1 MGKCISTLR
10 EQNIITLLKE
20 ISERERNQD
29 LMLTR
34 SLELYVPIIA
44 SNGIEAN
51 SINVT
56 ESYTLLNNIAE
67 EFLKSP
73 NKLIWLVQ
81 GSASAGKSLFGR
93 YLEKKLWDSYT
104 KYDLLPLFIS
114 LYTINDFQKDL
125 IKQVLKTKG
134 ISKKHIKQLK
144 KNNNFLF
151 ILDGYDDI
159 DSDQKIKLTE
169 SFNFNRIA
177 GGWKGKVII
186 SCRVEYLEI
195 YQAILSYLKYHNKD
209 LNMIEEFY
217 IKSYIMPFQEHQITH
232 YIEQFCGSRF
242 NIAKWSVTQHK
253 DNFKNYPAIN
263 TFLKEPLLLF
273 LTLTMLPQVYKT
285 LKLKQTN
292 LKKIDIYDMF
302 ISAQFDI
309 QYQKILEYTT
319 STVGIYNKEQLL
331 ESFNSFLKDLSYK
344 LFIQKTLTIK
354 KTKRHRQRLDS
365 FFAAEEAKP
374 FFEGI
379 ILKQP
384 DGNYCFIH
392 KSIQNY
398 FIATKILEEIA
409 NSENIMPILEG
420 VNINSDIIELLL
432 DRLDVII
439 SAPAI
444 EKLFK
449 TIERTKNLD
458 KVHNFANSKKIQ
470 ASSNA
475 ATILS
480 AAKVSFSGRDLKQVN
495 ISGANLSGAIMD
507 DVNLEGANLRDVKLN
522 GVWMPKANLKYANMV
537 GISMDIL
544 VYKQFKN
551 VVCSCAYST
560 TQPYFA
566 AAIGN
571 DIIVYHLEK
580 LGNFSKC
587 TILTGHTSSVHSIAF
602 SPNNKLLVSGSL
614 DNTLRIW
621 DLANSSNNQTISY
634 HNSYVYS
641 VAFSADNRWIAS
653 GGGDNIIHLRLENNY
668 RKTLYGHKRSILALA
683 FSFNNLWLASGS
695 EDKTVRIWSLADFND
710 KSNNKTLS
718 GHTKSVCS
726 VSFSNDNK
734 WLASGSCDNTILI
747 WNVQDFTKHRTI
759 VGHLRF
765 VNTVAFSPD
774 SKWLASGSS
783 DNTICIWSLS
793 NINYSKTLTGH
804 NSGVNCVVFS
814 PNNKWLASSSS
825 DCTLRIWALD
835 EIINSKPTSH
845 INVVNSV
852 AFSSNH
858 KWLASGGKDNSVI
871 LWSLLNFSEKQIL
884 VGHNGPVTSV
894 GFSVNNKWLVSTS
907 YDCSIRLWYLT
918 DIFNQD
924 KQKILIGHN
933 KTVNCVS
940 FSSDNDLLASGSNDK
955 TVRLWKLEDY
965 THQHTLTGH
974 TGSVTNIIF
983 NQNNEW
989 LACATINGIIYIWDL
1004 RQYII
1009 KTLIQPEQVFNII
1022 RFSLKN
1028 AFLSVM
1034 ATDNELLIFNMQ
1046 QHYKS
1051 LATNKFSLVV
1061 MSPDDSCILA
1071 VSKNNELFFWEL
1083 TEPSSSVMP
1092 DYQFKFCYQFFFKI
1106 LSISCQ
1112 QIQSS
1117 LYIAT
1122 GGADNAVC
1130 LWLVLHDGLTLIQH
1144 NNQHTLNVTQ
1154 ADITD
1159 ARIFTQDAESLKQL
1173 KAIGSPVLEDMKFEN
1188 FPDYLSN
1195 LELLASPNELD
1206 LVAKAEQSAMFL
1218 SLEQPGNLPE
1228 NSAFTLAERFKDL
1241 TILDQDGADLGSLSY
1256 RELKNRDDSWYG
1268 FTDEITKTQKVKDD
1282 YKGKKV
1288 ITKPT
1293 SISDDIAETQSSDDE
1308 SSNPSSSKITPV
1320 TSFRTKDSI
1329 RAINT
1334 QIASR
1339 TPSSPSSPMIMF
1351 SALSIREGSRLL
1363 DLREDS
1369 ASPMFK
1375 SVCPEP
1381 LQENPQEPTANRGI
1395 VTHATT
1401 ESWPLTP
1408 FLLETRED
1416 SWSSVLKDKSTESQ
1430 IFSRRKDKQ
1439 VINLGSSTED
1449 NIRMTQG
1456 LGEESSGSSS
1466 CSSPVKAKT
1475 VALHK
1480 ARKASSFREKKQPI
1494 PLLFC
1499 RFSSSVSPENLTKSL
1514 QEQESS
1520 ELDLPLPGNAP

>member
-1 MGKCISTLR
+1 
-10 EQNIITLLKE
+10 
-20 ISERERNQD
+20 
-29 LMLTR
+29 
-34 SLELYVPIIA
+34 
-44 SNGIEAN
+44 
-51 SINVT
+51 
-56 ESYTLLNNIAE
+56 
-67 EFLKSP
+67 
-73 NKLIWLVQ
+73 
-81 GSASAGKSLFGR
+81 
-93 YLEKKLWDSYT
+93 
-104 KYDLLPLFIS
+104 
-114 LYTINDFQKDL
+114 
-125 IKQVLKTKG
+125 
-134 ISKKHIKQLK
+134 
-144 KNNNFLF
+144 
-151 ILDGYDDI
+151 
-159 DSDQKIKLTE
+159 
-169 SFNFNRIA
+169 
-177 GGWKGKVII
+177 
-186 SCRVEYLEI
+186 
-195 YQAILSYLKYHNKD
+195 
-209 LNMIEEFY
+209 MIEEFY
-217 IKSYIMPFQEHQITH
+217 MKSYIMPFQEHQITH
-232 YIEQFCGSRF
+232 YIEKFCGSRF
-242 NIAKWSVTQHK
+242 NIARWSVTQYK

-319 STVGIYNKEQLL
+319 TVGIYNKEQLL
-331 ESFNSFLKDLSYK
+331 ESFNKFLKDLSYK
-344 LFIQKTLTIK
+344 LFIQKALTIK

-365 FFAAEEAKP
+365 FFADEEAKP

-379 ILKQP
+379 ILKKP

-398 FIATKILEEIA
+398 FVATKILEEIA

-420 VNINSDIIELLL
+420 GNINSDIIELLL

-439 SAPAI
+439 SVPAI

-480 AAKVSFSGRDLKQVN
+480 AAKISFSGRDLQQVN

-507 DVNLEGANLRDVKLN
+507 NVNLEGANLRDVKLN
-522 GVWMPKANLKYANMV
+522 GAWMPRAKLKYANMV
-537 GISMDIL
+537 GISTDIL
-544 VYKQFKN
+544 VYKQFKDI
-551 VVCSCAYST
+551 VYSCAYST
-560 TQPYFA
+560 NQQYFA
-566 AAIGN
+566 AATGN
-571 DIIVYHLEK
+571 DILVYRLEK
-580 LGNFSKC
+580 AGNISEYA
-587 TILTGHTSSVHSIAF
+587 ILTGHTSVVCSIAF
-602 SPNNKLLVSGSL
+602 SPNNKLLASASI
-614 DNTLRIW
+614 DNFLRVW
-621 DLANSSNNQTISY
+621 DLTNPDNNQTISY
-634 HNSYVYS
+634 HNNSYVYS
-641 VAFSADNRWIAS
+641 VAFSVDNRWLAS
-653 GGGDNIIHLRLENNY
+653 GGGDNAIYLRLENNY
-668 RKTLYGHKRSILALA
+668 YKTLKGHKRNILTLA

-695 EDKTVRIWSLADFND
+695 EDKTVCIWSLVEFND
-710 KSNNKTLS
+710 KSKNKTLL

-759 VGHLRF
+759 IADNLQF

-774 SKWLASGSS
+774 SQWLASGGS

-804 NSGVNCVVFS
+804 NSGVNCVAFS
-814 PNNKWLASSSS
+814 PNNNWLASSSS
-825 DCTLRIWALD
+825 DCTLRIWPLD

-858 KWLASGGKDNSVI
+858 KWIASGGKDNTVI
-871 LWSLLNFSEKQIL
+871 LWSLLNFREKQIL
-884 VGHNGPVTSV
+884 VGHNDPVTSV
-894 GFSVNNKWLVSTS
+894 SFSVNSKWLVSTS

-933 KTVNCVS
+933 KIVNCIS
-940 FSSDNDLLASGSNDK
+940 FSSDNDFLASGSDDE

-1022 RFSLKN
+1022 HFSLKN

-1051 LATNKFSLVV
+1051 LSTTKFSLVV

-1122 GGADNAVC
+1122 GGADNSVC
-1130 LWLVLHDGLTLIQH
+1130 LWLVLHDSLTLIQH

-1154 ADITD
+1154 ADIAD

-1195 LELLASPNELD
+1195 LELLASPKKSD
-1206 LVAKAEQSAMFL
+1206 LAAKAEQSAMFL
-1218 SLEQPGNLPE
+1218 SLEQTGNLPE
-1228 NSAFTLAERFKDL
+1228 NSAFTLAEKFKDL
-1241 TILDQDGADLGSLSY
+1241 TILDQEVADLDSPDPILSY
-1256 RELKNRDDSWYG
+1256 HELKNRDDSWYG
-1268 FTDEITKTQKVKDD
+1268 FTDETTKTQKVKDD

-1288 ITKPT
+1288 VIKPT
-1293 SISDDIAETQSSDDE
+1293 SIDGYDIAETQSSGDE
-1308 SSNPSSSKITPV
+1308 SSNSSSSKITPV

-1339 TPSSPSSPMIMF
+1339 APSNPSSPMIPF

-1363 DLREDS
+1363 DLREDN

-1375 SVCPEP
+1375 SVCPESS
-1381 LQENPQEPTANRGI
+1381 QENPQETTANRGI
-1395 VTHATT
+1395 VTHANT

-1408 FLLETRED
+1408 FLLETREG
-1416 SWSSVLKDKSTESQ
+1416 SWLSVLGDKSTESQ
-1430 IFSRRKDKQ
+1430 IFGRRKDKQ

-1466 CSSPVKAKT
+1466 CSSPVKSKT
-1475 VALHK
+1475 FALHK

-1494 PLLFC
+1494 PLLFS
-1499 RFSSSVSPENLTKSL
+1499 RFSSSVSPEPLTEIL
-1514 QEQESS
+1514 QEQESA
-1520 ELDLPLPGNAP
+1520 ELFSVLGNTPS